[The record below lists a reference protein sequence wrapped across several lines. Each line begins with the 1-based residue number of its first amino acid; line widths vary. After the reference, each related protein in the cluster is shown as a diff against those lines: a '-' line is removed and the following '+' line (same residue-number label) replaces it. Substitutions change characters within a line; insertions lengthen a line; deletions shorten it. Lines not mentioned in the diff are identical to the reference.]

1 LTEKGRREP
10 VGFVGRFEMTVPD
23 ILQILS
29 LSKKTGKLRLSRLG
43 NTGEVLFRSGK
54 VTFASSDSARHT
66 LSNTLISQKR
76 LTESALMAALELQHL
91 SSDNKRLGAILVEKG
106 IITREVLQEAL
117 RSQIEQVMAEFLN
130 WENGFF
136 RFDMTEIAADD
147 GIAIDVSEFLTR
159 SGIQP
164 ELLFHEG
171 ASPVDGRRDVETAC
185 PEPVEGPRP
194 EPLDSARGRPTDSA
208 RGRHV
213 EGRQPRPER
222 YDLDSRPET
231 TVSGLAEQFGPE
243 LVQGPLADLIEG
255 QWESERPPWIKPEVS
270 PSPALEP
277 EPPIRI
283 EERYQVETP
292 SPEPLDAA
300 RDRPLDSARG
310 KHVEGRPEKPRPA
323 PEAPLRPAPA
333 MPRPERVEGP
343 AAEAPTPSIP
353 AGRKPPVPASP
364 VASQTPP
371 TVSTGEAPKP
381 MSSTAKGQ
389 QAPTSAAP
397 SGPSLEDP
405 FQEIEPSRITDEI
418 MLNSPIAPWVLI
430 MHLAADVVSRGVLLF
445 VRKDGITGHD
455 QFGVG
460 GARDSGDERVINM
473 KIPWNEPSILAA
485 ATHARTTYRG
495 KISPGKWNDYF
506 LNQLGG
512 KRPDEAVI
520 IPIIVAG
527 KVVAIFYGDDAG
539 SGTPLGDVERLQA
552 LIDQTFSAVEASI
565 LAKRRKPSA

>member
-1 LTEKGRREP
+1 LTEKGRREA

-43 NTGEVLFRSGK
+43 NTGEVLFKNGK
-54 VTFASSDSARHT
+54 VTFAASDSTRYT
-66 LSNTLISQKR
+66 LSNILISQR
-76 LTESALMAALELQHL
+76 HLTESALMAALELQHL
-91 SSDNKRLGAILVEKG
+91 SSDNKRLGAILIERG

-117 RSQIEQVMAEFLN
+117 RSQIEQVMSEFLS

-147 GIAIDVSEFLTR
+147 GIAIDVSEFLTK

-171 ASPVDGRRDVETAC
+171 ASPVDGRREVDT
-185 PEPVEGPRP
+185 
-194 EPLDSARGRPTDSA
+194 L
-208 RGRHV
+208 
-213 EGRQPRPER
+213 PRPER
-222 YDLDSRPET
+222 VEGLHPPEPPAQPERFDVGFDGELSRTAQTSAEPFGGEQLRAVEPLSRMPRPER
-231 TVSGLAEQFGPE
+231 VEGLTAEGLGSKAHRPE
-243 LVQGPLADLIEG
+243 HVEGLVADLIEG
-255 QWESERPPWIKPEVS
+255 RWGGERPPWIKPES
-270 PSPALEP
+270 SSSP
-277 EPPIRI
+277 EPPAR
-283 EERYQVETP
+283 
-292 SPEPLDAA
+292 PEPAVL
-300 RDRPLDSARG
+300 
-310 KHVEGRPEKPRPA
+310 V
-323 PEAPLRPAPA
+323 
-333 MPRPERVEGP
+333 
-343 AAEAPTPSIP
+343 AETPTPSIQ
-353 AGRKPPVPASP
+353 AGREPPVPATP
-364 VASQTPP
+364 VPSQTSPA
-371 TVSTGEAPKP
+371 VSAGEALKP
-381 MSSTAKGQ
+381 TTSTAKEQ
-389 QAPTSAAP
+389 QVPTSVAP
-397 SGPSLEDP
+397 SGTSLEGP
-405 FQEIEPSRITDEI
+405 FPEIEPSRITDEI

-460 GARDSGDERVINM
+460 GGRDSGDERVINI

-485 ATHARTTYRG
+485 TTHARGTYRG
-495 KISPGKWNDYF
+495 KIGPGKWNDYF

-565 LAKRRKPSA
+565 LEKRGKASA

>member
-1 LTEKGRREP
+1 M
-10 VGFVGRFEMTVPD
+10 GFVGRFEMTVPD

-43 NTGEVLFRSGK
+43 NTGEVLFKNGK
-54 VTFASSDSARHT
+54 VTFGASDSTRHS
-66 LSNTLISQKR
+66 LSNTLISQGR

-91 SSDNKRLGAILVEKG
+91 SSDNKRLGAILIEKG
-106 IITREVLQEAL
+106 IITREVLQETL
-117 RSQIEQVMAEFLN
+117 RSQIDQVMSEFLS

-147 GIAIDVSEFLTR
+147 GIAIDVSEFLTK

-171 ASPVDGRRDVETAC
+171 ASPVDGRREVETPPRPERFDVAQR
-185 PEPVEGPRP
+185 PEPVEGLVEGLHPPEPPARP
-194 EPLDSARGRPTDSA
+194 E
-208 RGRHV
+208 HV
-213 EGRQPRPER
+213 EGRVEAPPP
-222 YDLDSRPET
+222 SP
-231 TVSGLAEQFGPE
+231 GL
-243 LVQGPLADLIEG
+243 LADLIEG
-255 QWESERPPWIKPEVS
+255 QWEGERPPWIKPES
-270 PSPALEP
+270 SSS
-277 EPPIRI
+277 
-283 EERYQVETP
+283 P
-292 SPEPLDAA
+292 SPEP
-300 RDRPLDSARG
+300 PT
-310 KHVEGRPEKPRPA
+310 RPA
-323 PEAPLRPAPA
+323 PEVPLRPAPA
-333 MPRPERVEGP
+333 VL
-343 AAEAPTPSIP
+343 AAETPTPSIP
-353 AGRKPPVPASP
+353 AGREPPVPATP
-364 VASQTPP
+364 VASQTSPA
-371 TVSTGEAPKP
+371 VSAGEALKP
-381 MSSTAKGQ
+381 TTSAAKEQ
-389 QAPTSAAP
+389 QVSTSAAP
-397 SGPSLEDP
+397 SGISLEGP

-445 VRKDGITGHD
+445 VRKNGISGHD

-460 GARDSGDERVINM
+460 GGRDSGDERVINI

-485 ATHARTTYRG
+485 TSHARATYRG
-495 KISPGKWNDYF
+495 KIGPGKWNDYF

-565 LAKRRKPSA
+565 LEKRGKASA

>member
-1 LTEKGRREP
+1 

-43 NTGEVLFRSGK
+43 NTGEVLFKNGK
-54 VTFASSDSARHT
+54 VTFAASDSTRYT
-66 LSNTLISQKR
+66 LSNILISQR
-76 LTESALMAALELQHL
+76 HLTESALMAALELQHL
-91 SSDNKRLGAILVEKG
+91 SSDNKRLGAILIERG

-117 RSQIEQVMAEFLN
+117 RSQIEQVMSEFLS

-147 GIAIDVSEFLTR
+147 GIAIDVSEFLTK

-171 ASPVDGRRDVETAC
+171 ASPVDGRREVDT
-185 PEPVEGPRP
+185 
-194 EPLDSARGRPTDSA
+194 L
-208 RGRHV
+208 
-213 EGRQPRPER
+213 PRPER
-222 YDLDSRPET
+222 VEGLHPPEPP
-231 TVSGLAEQFGPE
+231 ARPE
-243 LVQGPLADLIEG
+243 LVEGARPERFDVGFDGELSRTAQTSAEPFGGEQLRAVEPLSRMPRPERVEGLTAEGLGSKAHRPEHVEGLVADLIEG
-255 QWESERPPWIKPEVS
+255 RWGGERPPWIKPES
-270 PSPALEP
+270 SSSP
-277 EPPIRI
+277 EPPAR
-283 EERYQVETP
+283 
-292 SPEPLDAA
+292 PEPA
-300 RDRPLDSARG
+300 
-310 KHVEGRPEKPRPA
+310 V
-323 PEAPLRPAPA
+323 
-333 MPRPERVEGP
+333 PRPELVEGLV
-343 AAEAPTPSIP
+343 AETPTPSIQ
-353 AGRKPPVPASP
+353 AGREPPVPATP
-364 VASQTPP
+364 VPSQTSPA
-371 TVSTGEAPKP
+371 VSAGEALKP
-381 MSSTAKGQ
+381 TTSTAKEQ
-389 QAPTSAAP
+389 QVPTSVAP
-397 SGPSLEDP
+397 SGTSLEGP
-405 FQEIEPSRITDEI
+405 FPEIEPSRITDEI

-460 GARDSGDERVINM
+460 GGRDSGDERVINI

-485 ATHARTTYRG
+485 TTHARGTYRG
-495 KISPGKWNDYF
+495 KIGPGKWNDYF

-565 LAKRRKPSA
+565 LEKRGKASA

>member
-1 LTEKGRREP
+1 M
-10 VGFVGRFEMTVPD
+10 GFVGRFEMTVPD

-43 NTGEVLFRSGK
+43 NTGEVLFKNGK
-54 VTFASSDSARHT
+54 VTFAASDSTRYT
-66 LSNTLISQKR
+66 LSNILISQR
-76 LTESALMAALELQHL
+76 HLTESALMAALELQHL
-91 SSDNKRLGAILVEKG
+91 SSDNKRLGAILIEKG

-117 RSQIEQVMAEFLN
+117 RSQIEQVVSEFLS

-136 RFDMTEIAADD
+136 RFDMIEIAADD
-147 GIAIDVSEFLTR
+147 GIAIDVSEFLTK

-171 ASPVDGRRDVETAC
+171 VSPVYGRREVETPPRPELVEGPRPPSPAYPSPERFDRAQTSAELSRMPR
-185 PEPVEGPRP
+185 PEPVEG
-194 EPLDSARGRPTDSA
+194 L
-208 RGRHV
+208 
-213 EGRQPRPER
+213 
-222 YDLDSRPET
+222 
-231 TVSGLAEQFGPE
+231 
-243 LVQGPLADLIEG
+243 LADLIEG
-255 QWESERPPWIKPEVS
+255 QWEGERPPWIKPESSSS
-270 PSPALEP
+270 PPPAP
-277 EPPIRI
+277 DPTPTVRS
-283 EERYQVETP
+283 EERRQVETP
-292 SPEPLDAA
+292 PRPERVEGPRPPSPEP
-300 RDRPLDSARG
+300 P
-310 KHVEGRPEKPRPA
+310 
-323 PEAPLRPAPA
+323 
-333 MPRPERVEGP
+333 PRPERVEGP
-343 AAEAPTPSIP
+343 AAEIPTPTIP
-353 AGRKPPVPASP
+353 AAIEPPVPAP
-364 VASQTPP
+364 V
-371 TVSTGEAPKP
+371 
-381 MSSTAKGQ
+381 
-389 QAPTSAAP
+389 AP
-397 SGPSLEDP
+397 SGISLEGP

-460 GARDSGDERVINM
+460 GGRDSGDERVINI
-473 KIPWNEPSILAA
+473 KIPWKEPSILAA
-485 ATHARTTYRG
+485 TSHARTTYRG
-495 KISPGKWNDYF
+495 KIGPGKWNDYF

-565 LAKRRKPSA
+565 LEKRGKASA